1 MLQDKSVALSG
12 LWVVE
17 VETPLPTALSVSE
30 DVSVIGS
37 PALKIH
43 AVQDSG
49 LGAGG
54 GHLVETWSRPS
65 RPRLGSW

>member
-1 MLQDKSVALSG
+1 MFQDEAVALPRF
-12 LWVVE
+12 WVVE
-17 VETPLPTALSVSE
+17 VETPLLAALSVSE

-65 RPRLGSW
+65 RP